1 MLLSSFLDFD
11 SKYFLEIGNFGISWY
26 AFCILTGVILAVVMG
41 VKEGKK
47 FGINPTLITDGVLIC
62 VPLSILGARLY
73 YVIFEWEQFYVEGDF
88 GATFRHIIGLTDNGF
103 QLAGLSIT
111 GGVIDT
117 GTYQLEVANLPE
129 GFTAKIVAS
138 DFEEIVNKAGK
149 IANGFFI
156 RNPEL
161 QIDFRKNAII
171 LNKTPIHTAK
181 TNHLKYLNKFG
192 SEQIQN
198 LINDSQLW
206 MAEQTAKLHSQLNA
220 QLWLVGYSELK
231 EKKIFTA
238 YRNELK
244 ETYLSLENKNSWDNV
259 FVFQH
264 FSMNRFSI
272 DLNNF
277 QKQNQSLSL
286 QEAIKAIGIL
296 HKNEIFM

>member
-1 MLLSSFLDFD
+1 MTQQEWDAFSQFRDNFKNQISQWNQFASQLIPLQKAAANKDTPNYPIENPIVYNTALDEITKED
-11 SKYFLEIGNFGISWY
+11 SIKLIVIGDNPGKNEQLNKNLKYLVG
-26 AFCILTGVILAVVMG
+26 
-41 VKEGKK
+41 
-47 FGINPTLITDGVLIC
+47 
-62 VPLSILGARLY
+62 
-73 YVIFEWEQFYVEGDF
+73 Q
-88 GATFRHIIGLTDNGF
+88 
-103 QLAGLSIT
+103 
-111 GGVIDT
+111 
-117 GTYQLEVANLPE
+117 
-129 GFTAKIVAS
+129 
-138 DFEEIVNKAGK
+138 AGK

-198 LINDSQLW
+198 LINESQLW

-231 EKKIFTA
+231 E
-238 YRNELK
+238 
-244 ETYLSLENKNSWDNV
+244 TYLSLENTNPWDNV

>member
-1 MLLSSFLDFD
+1 MTQQEWDAFSQFRENFKNKISEWNQFASQLIPLQKAAAKKDTPIYPIENPIVYNTALDEITQED
-11 SKYFLEIGNFGISWY
+11 SIKLIVIGDNPGKDEQLNKNLKYLVG
-26 AFCILTGVILAVVMG
+26 
-41 VKEGKK
+41 
-47 FGINPTLITDGVLIC
+47 
-62 VPLSILGARLY
+62 
-73 YVIFEWEQFYVEGDF
+73 Q
-88 GATFRHIIGLTDNGF
+88 
-103 QLAGLSIT
+103 
-111 GGVIDT
+111 
-117 GTYQLEVANLPE
+117 
-129 GFTAKIVAS
+129 
-138 DFEEIVNKAGK
+138 AGK

-181 TNHLKYLNKFG
+181 TNHLKYLNKNG

-231 EKKIFTA
+231 EI
-238 YRNELK
+238 
-244 ETYLSLENKNSWDNV
+244 YLSLENTNPWDNV

-272 DLNNF
+272 DLKNF
-277 QKQNQSLSL
+277 QEQNQSLSL
-286 QEAIKAIGIL
+286 QDAIKAIGIL